1 MNTML
6 NAEPDTTSY
15 ILSENGSH
23 HTSIAP
29 ALPSGHHP
37 SPHRPGRLAR
47 SKSAYGTSSPKGLDA
62 WATTLAAIHRF
73 SSPPDPMRNS
83 SDLSDRPCSA
93 GEPFRP
99 RETDGGD
106 VRAFTV
112 TVVEELPKSLFA
124 LCWHDP
130 TLCNYEEQV
139 WSPCLA
145 RASGRCALSGKH
157 INLGDSVYRP
167 RTRGRVVPLNGDA
180 MILASELVKARTGA

>member
-1 MNTML
+1 ML
-6 NAEPDTTSY
+6 DAEPNTTSD

-37 SPHRPGRLAR
+37 SPHRPGRLAQSR
-47 SKSAYGTSSPKGLDA
+47 SAAGTSSPKGPDP
-62 WATTLAAIHRF
+62 WASTLAAIHRF

-83 SDLSDRPCSA
+83 PDLSGRPCSA

-99 RETDGGD
+99 RETGDGD
-106 VRAFTV
+106 VRTFIV
-112 TVVEELPKSLFA
+112 TVVEELSNSLFA
-124 LCWHDP
+124 LCWRDP

-139 WSPCLA
+139 WSPRLA

-157 INLGDSVYRP
+157 INRGDSVYRP
-167 RTRGRVVPLNGDA
+167 RTRGRVMPLNADA
-180 MILASELVKARTGA
+180 MILASEMVKVRTSA